1 VGSGA
6 PLRVIRVIEAITQ
19 SVQRTFGRTIRF
31 EAASEAAE
39 FLLPEAEAIPIA
51 LTINELLTNAV
62 KHSPAG
68 DVRCLVTT
76 DVEAVV
82 IEIRSHARLHEGFD
96 LNHVP
101 GGVSGLG
108 LVRALLPRRNASL
121 SIEQQGEDVLS
132 RVALRPPSVRLES
145 ATMHDSSVGGAA

>member
-6 PLRVIRVIEAITQ
+6 PLRVTRVIEAITQ

-31 EAASEAAE
+31 EAARGATE

-62 KHSPAG
+62 KHSAAG

-76 DVEAVV
+76 EEEAVMV
-82 IEIRSHARLHEGFD
+82 EIRSRANLHEGFD
-96 LNHVP
+96 LNRVP

-121 SIEQQGEDVLS
+121 SIEQEGEDVLA

-145 ATMHDSSVGGAA
+145 ATMHGSNVAGAA